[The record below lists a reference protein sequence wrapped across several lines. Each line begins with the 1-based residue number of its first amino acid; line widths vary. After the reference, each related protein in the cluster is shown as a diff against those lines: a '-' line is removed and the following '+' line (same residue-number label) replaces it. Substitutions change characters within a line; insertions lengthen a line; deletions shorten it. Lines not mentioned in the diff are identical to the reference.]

1 MGSSSKIRQM
11 DMGFTLIHKET
22 DMNLKT
28 TKTRRT
34 QDSFEV
40 NYMEEAKSNLKME
53 ISISETF
60 EMVNAQDG
68 VKWFTRTLKQRL
80 KLLTLEFMKGFGR
93 EAKETVKE
101 KCHGLMDLYL
111 KGNGSLTK
119 GLTEQ

>member
-1 MGSSSKIRQM
+1 
-11 DMGFTLIHKET
+11 MGFTLIHKET

-40 NYMEEAKSNLKME
+40 NYMEEEKSNLKME
-53 ISISETF
+53 ISISGTF
-60 EMVNAQDG
+60 EMVNAQVG
-68 VKWFTRTLKQRL
+68 AKWFMKTLKQRQRR
-80 KLLTLEFMKGFGR
+80 LTLEFMKAFGR
-93 EAKETVKE
+93 EAKEMVKE